1 MSPPGSGFTPSQE
14 VAVSAPRVLRGFIGL
29 LLMSAV
35 AGAAQNA
42 FAQDSGR
49 KHDLIAS
56 IEDARG
62 KLIQLAEATPPGK
75 YSYRPGKGV
84 RSTGEVFLHVVQAN
98 YLLPT
103 LMGVK
108 VPEGMDPM
116 KIENSGADK
125 AKTIEMLKASFDH
138 AENAIRNT
146 PDADLDKTVKIFDH
160 DGTVREVELIVM
172 SHAHEHLGQSIAY
185 ARVNGIVPPWTAA
198 AEAAAAAKKPKT
210 K

>member
-1 MSPPGSGFTPSQE
+1 M
-14 VAVSAPRVLRGFIGL
+14 SAPQMLRPAVFALIL
-29 LLMSAV
+29 V
-35 AGAAQNA
+35 AGALMPLRA
-42 FAQDSGR
+42 FAQDAGY

-75 YSYRPGKGV
+75 FGYRPGKGV
-84 RSTGEVFLHVVQAN
+84 RSTGDVFLHVVQAN

-108 VPEGMDPM
+108 TPEGMDPM
-116 KIENSGADK
+116 KIESSGADK
-125 AKTIEMLKASFDH
+125 AKTIELLKSSFDH
-138 AENAIRNT
+138 AEDAIKNT
-146 PDADLDKTVKIFDH
+146 ADADLDKTVKIFDH
-160 DGTVREVELIVM
+160 DGTIRDVEFIIL

-198 AEAAAAAKKPKT
+198 RQEAAAAKPKA

>member
-1 MSPPGSGFTPSQE
+1 
-14 VAVSAPRVLRGFIGL
+14 VSAPRVLRL
-29 LLMSAV
+29 AV
-35 AGAAQNA
+35 IALTLAVLAPRA
-42 FAQDSGR
+42 FAQDY
-49 KHDLIAS
+49 KQDLIRS

-62 KLIQLAEATPPGK
+62 KLVQLADATPEAK
-75 YSYRPGKGV
+75 FAWRPGKGV

-108 VPEGMDPM
+108 TPEGMDPM
-116 KIENSGADK
+116 HIETGGADK
-125 AKTIEMLKASFDH
+125 AKTIAMLKASFDH
-138 AENAIRNT
+138 AEDAIRNT

-160 DGTVREVELIVM
+160 DGSVRDVEMIIL

-185 ARVNGIVPPWTAA
+185 ARMNGITPPWTAA
-198 AEAAAAAKKPKT
+198 QQAAAAAKPKT